1 MWLLLIVLALLV
13 LVFLFLCLPV
23 EISLAYERVHADD
36 SASIEIRTLLG
47 LVRVRRELTKLEA
60 TQTEGGPAVVAHGK
74 AGHDGPTDEGG
85 VSTADVPRRWD
96 QIREFVAFIKR
107 ALHIAKNT
115 SPHIH
120 IYNLRVEAHVGVN
133 DSVQTGMLVGT
144 MYAAISTFL
153 GWLSH
158 QCKFVDRPYI
168 QVRPAFHQTLFHLRT
183 QSILRIR
190 MGYVI
195 SAGIRLL
202 VAWKRRAF

>member
-1 MWLLLIVLALLV
+1 MWLLLIVLALLA
-13 LVFLFLCLPV
+13 LVVLFLCLPV
-23 EISLAYERVHADD
+23 EISLDYERMHADD
-36 SASIEIRTLLG
+36 SASIEIRTLMG

-60 TQTEGGPAVVAHGK
+60 TQTEDGPAVVAHGK
-74 AGHDGPTDEGG
+74 QGHDGATDEGG
-85 VSTADVPRRWD
+85 VSAADVPRRWD
-96 QIREFVAFIKR
+96 QIREIVGFIKR
-107 ALHIAKNT
+107 ALRIAKHT

-120 IYNLRVEAHVGVN
+120 IYNVRVEAHVGVN

-144 MYAAISTFL
+144 MYAGISTFL

-158 QCKFVDRPYI
+158 QCKLVDRPYI